1 MGRPTEAS
9 RDKIGRAQKAV
20 DNIDTMK
27 TWKSAVNAVKW
38 VMDTVSTIAEVNPVS
53 FLLLRPDL
61 TSDVQLH
68 PYAKLAWSVLSKI
81 PEVRFLFLS

>member
-1 MGRPTEAS
+1 MGRPTETS

-27 TWKSAVNAVKW
+27 TWKNAVNAVKW
-38 VMDTVSTIAEVNPVS
+38 MMDTVSSIAEVTPVS
-53 FLLLRPDL
+53 FLLIRPDL
-61 TSDVQLH
+61 TCDVQLH

-81 PEVRFLFLS
+81 PEVRLLFLS